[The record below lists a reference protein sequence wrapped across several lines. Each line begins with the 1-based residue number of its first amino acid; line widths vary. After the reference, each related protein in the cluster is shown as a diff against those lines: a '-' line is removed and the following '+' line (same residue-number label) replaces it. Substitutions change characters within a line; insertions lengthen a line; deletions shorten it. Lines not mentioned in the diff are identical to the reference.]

1 MKKKKEKAKLKLNEK
16 HKYDKNLPSQGVLNF
31 RFETDVINK
40 RLQQSAMPILQ
51 RLTSRHETRKH
62 PKEDVS
68 TTRGGRNHRYNII
81 LHNLS
86 VHLF

>member
-1 MKKKKEKAKLKLNEK
+1 
-16 HKYDKNLPSQGVLNF
+16 
-31 RFETDVINK
+31 
-40 RLQQSAMPILQ
+40 MPILQ

-86 VHLF
+86 VHSYSEIILEQKIDLYSQLIHRNYLEKLSITGSIDNSQFYFRYQ

>member
-1 MKKKKEKAKLKLNEK
+1 MKKKRKSEVKEMRNISTI
-16 HKYDKNLPSQGVLNF
+16 KNLPSQGVLNF
-31 RFETDVINK
+31 RLETDVINK

>member
-1 MKKKKEKAKLKLNEK
+1 MRNISTI
-16 HKYDKNLPSQGVLNF
+16 KNLPSQGILNF
-31 RFETDVINK
+31 RLETDVINK

-62 PKEDVS
+62 PKEDVL